1 MRTSSTASRRISVP
15 LLFATVS
22 LSLVALHCG
31 GDEGGTGGTAG
42 TATQPTSGTGGTASQ
57 GGSSSGMAAGG
68 VMTAGSSSG
77 GSATG
82 GTATAGAAGTA
93 TSGGGAGGAHGG
105 AGGSGGAGGGS
116 GGSGGG
122 GGSSPLFAAVKAQMA
137 KTCGTGKCH
146 NADSGEL
153 VFQMLD
159 DATLYK
165 NLTTPVPTG
174 SKHCQGSTA
183 IVANDANSLLLRA
196 IKGDT
201 TCMNNGASQNIA
213 QMPDDC
219 PDKGIAC
226 LTANE
231 QKIFTDWVAA
241 GAPK

>member
-1 MRTSSTASRRISVP
+1 MRTPSTAPRRIAAP
-15 LLFATVS
+15 LLFATVG
-22 LSLVALHCG
+22 LSLFALHCSS
-31 GDEGGTGGTAG
+31 DEGTAG
-42 TATQPTSGTGGTASQ
+42 GGAGTTTTPTSGAGGTASQ
-57 GGSSSGMAAGG
+57 AGSSSSGMAAGG

-77 GSATG
+77 GTATAGSAT
-82 GTATAGAAGTA
+82 TAGAAGTA
-93 TSGGGAGGAHGG
+93 TAGG
-105 AGGSGGAGGGS
+105 GGAGGGS
-116 GGSGGG
+116 GGSGGASGGSGGSGG

-146 NADSGEL
+146 NAASGEL
-153 VFQMLD
+153 VFQMVD

-174 SKHCQGSTA
+174 AKHCQGSTA
-183 IVANDANSLLLRA
+183 IVASDANSLLLRA

-219 PDKGIAC
+219 PANNRPC
-226 LTANE
+226 LTADE

>member
-1 MRTSSTASRRISVP
+1 MRIPSAAPRRVAAP

-22 LSLVALHCG
+22 LSLFALHCSS
-31 GDEGGTGGTAG
+31 DEGTPVGSAG
-42 TATQPTSGTGGTASQ
+42 TTTLPSSGSGGTASQ

-68 VMTAGSSSG
+68 SG
-77 GSATG
+77 GSA
-82 GTATAGAAGTA
+82 GA
-93 TSGGGAGGAHGG
+93 S
-105 AGGSGGAGGGS
+105 GGSGGA
-116 GGSGGG
+116 
-122 GGSSPLFAAVKAQMA
+122 GSSPLFAAVKAQMA
-137 KTCGTGKCH
+137 KSCGIGMCH
-146 NADSGEL
+146 NAASKEL
-153 VFQMLD
+153 VFQMVD

-183 IVANDANSLLLRA
+183 VVANDANSLLLRA

-226 LTANE
+226 LTAAE
-231 QKIFTDWVAA
+231 QKTFTDWVAA